1 MALPFLPGN
10 TFDRKVGKDKFHLTH
25 QFDKYNGVAMP
36 TGAKSGIGGVP
47 LAGQDLRPSNSVYP
61 RGEGPD
67 RPAWLAFDKQV
78 LCFDA
83 YFQESITERPEEQYR
98 IRKCR
103 VYFYPED
110 DTVQVVEPR
119 QNNVGYP
126 QGTILKRHRVP
137 LPAPNDDRFY
147 TYDLFNVGAEVSFYG
162 RVYKLIDCDP
172 FTRNFLTK
180 LGVRVPPGFNAP
192 EDPFLKHRQRSD
204 GSQNPLRPYERI
216 DSLKQFIDHDTHVL
230 RFWGVWDDTE
240 SLYGDLRN
248 FVVHYFL
255 SDDTMEVREIL
266 PPNSGRDAPPTFLA
280 RKKLA
285 KDFAGMRLPGENAQR
300 TVLNVFGQLNKQR
313 YILDNLKTGALNEN
327 FYTDQDLSIGQYVN
341 VYGRK
346 VLLVDCDEFTKNY
359 YRTKYGIQDFT
370 PLEYKKTASYEPLR
384 QTYPYNG
391 FGSEEDS
398 LNSTKKLLPDPVKK
412 DFNKF
417 MGFDR
422 QGLESNTLRFMAKIL
437 TKESIQAQRRFV
449 VSYFLADDT
458 INIHEPPL
466 RNSGIAGGKFLER
479 QRVKKPNQ
487 VRNPL
492 EVSEYFGPRDF
503 FVGAHVVIN
512 GFEFYIYDADEYAF
526 KLMEKESQLFPVSN
540 QRLILEKLRRI
551 FTNNAE
557 AVAQFEQHDPHRR
570 GYFGFE
576 TFFNLMKNLAGD
588 VLVDHEIITLA
599 RSYAQQVVKEH
610 DIYSIVGVVQ
620 EHLRKHNYEHLK
632 PLKENFISR
641 DRSGNGRLSAEEV
654 RIAIRSVHVPV
665 PDYLLNILIKRMVQ
679 ADGTIEYADI
689 YNALNWR
696 ECPVAKP
703 SASGETDEIDFGSN
717 RHSDDPRTLDQ
728 TTHERK
734 KFNVDYSGMLGE
746 IGINLSYPGST

>member
-10 TFDRKVGKDKFHLTH
+10 TFDRKIGKDKFHLTH

-36 TGAKSGIGGVP
+36 TGAKLGVGGVP

-147 TYDLFNVGAEVSFYG
+147 TYDLFNVGSEVSFYG

-180 LGVRVPPGFNAP
+180 LGVRVPPGFSAP
-192 EDPFLKHRQRSD
+192 EDPFLKHRQRAD

-216 DSLKQFIDHDTHVL
+216 DTLKQFIDHDTHVL

-248 FVVHYFL
+248 FAVHYFL

-280 RKKLA
+280 RSKLP
-285 KDFAGMRLPGENAQR
+285 KDFGGMRLPGENAQR

-313 YILDNLKTGALNEN
+313 YILDNLKTGAINEK
-327 FYTDQDLSIGQYVN
+327 FYTDQDLSIGQYLN

-370 PLEYKKTASYEPLR
+370 PIEFKKSGSYEPLK

-398 LNSTKKLLPDPVKK
+398 LNSTKKLLADPVKK

-417 MGFDR
+417 MNFDR
-422 QGLESNTLRFMAKIL
+422 QGLDSNTLRFMAKVI
-437 TKESIQAQRRFV
+437 TKDPIQAQRRFV
-449 VSYFLADDT
+449 VSYFLSDDT
-458 INIHEPPL
+458 INIHEPPM

-503 FVGAHVVIN
+503 YVGAHVVIN
-512 GFEFYIYDADEYAF
+512 GFDFYIYDADEYAF
-526 KLMEKESQLFPVSN
+526 KLMEKESQIFSVSN
-540 QRLILEKLRRI
+540 QRLILEKLRQL
-551 FTNNAE
+551 FTNNAD

-576 TFFNLMKNLAGD
+576 TFFVLMKNLSGQ

-599 RSYAQQVVKEH
+599 RSYAQQIVKEH

-641 DRSGNGRLSAEEV
+641 DRSGNGRLPAEEV
-654 RIAIRSVHVPV
+654 RIAIRSVHVPI
-665 PDYLLNILIKRMVQ
+665 PDYLLNILIQRMTQ
-679 ADGTIEYADI
+679 TDGTIDYADI
-689 YNALNWR
+689 FSALNWR
-696 ECPVAKP
+696 ECPVGKP
-703 SASGETDEIDFGSN
+703 SEQEESDFGSI
-717 RHSDDPRTLDQ
+717 RHTDDPRMLDQ

-734 KFNVDYSGMLGE
+734 KFNVEYSALLKD
-746 IGINLSYPGST
+746 IGINLSYPGSS